1 MAPLA
6 HEIVLECFMGV
17 DIVLK
22 FFTAYIDNYELKDD
36 LRTIALNYITGMLFI
51 DLVAVLPFYLLKKDL
66 LWLKLGRN
74 IRMNM
79 IFKSI
84 DKPVIYT

>member
-6 HEIVLECFMGV
+6 HEIVFECFMGV

-36 LRTIALNYITGMLFI
+36 LRTIAMNYITGMLFI